1 MFTSAVT
8 LFLGGWNMGA
18 TGALL
23 PYIEKA
29 YGLDYSEVAILFI
42 CTFLGYTVAAL
53 SIGPASRRIGYGP
66 TLICAVV
73 FGLVGSILNSCQQA
87 SFVPMCFGFC
97 FFGFAFAGELSLI
110 NAYFALLPKP
120 LVYTGVLHGI
130 FGLGA
135 FASPLVATTM
145 VTKGVPY
152 HFFYMTC
159 LGMSVPVLALV
170 WFSFRTL
177 HSLPQTPEEI
187 ISTTRQY
194 GLRDTLRSRT
204 VWTLALFEMFY
215 VGAEESIGGW
225 IVTYVLKVRNGS
237 PSSASWVAST
247 FYLGL
252 AVGRMVLP
260 VLNVRMGERRAVFVY
275 LAFALALEAIAWAVP
290 SYSSTAAA
298 TALIGLAVSTFYT
311 AGIVMASH
319 LVPRSMHADAFS
331 VMCSIGQSGSA
342 FFPLIVGII
351 ATKKGIWVVEPA
363 VVALLAASGV
373 MWFLAPSRPIHSA

>member
-29 YGLDYSEVAILFI
+29 YGLDYSEVAVLFI
-42 CTFLGYTVAAL
+42 CTFLGYIGAAL
-53 SIGPASRRIGYGP
+53 SVGPGSRRIGYGP
-66 TLICAVV
+66 MLICAVV
-73 FGLVGSILNSCQQA
+73 CGLVGSILNSCQQV
-87 SFVPMCFGFC
+87 SFIPMCFGFC
-97 FFGFAFAGELSLI
+97 FFGFAFAAELSLI
-110 NAYFALLPKP
+110 NAYFALLSRP
-120 LVYTGVLHGI
+120 LVYTGLLHGV

-145 VTKGVPY
+145 VTRGVPY

-159 LGMSVPVLALV
+159 LGMGVPVLALV
-170 WFSFRTL
+170 WLAFKTL
-177 HSLPQTPEEI
+177 KSLPQTPEDI
-187 ISTTRQY
+187 ISTARQY
-194 GLRDTLRSRT
+194 GLWHTLKSRT

-215 VGAEESIGGW
+215 VGGGW

-275 LAFALALEAIAWAVP
+275 LALALTLEAIAWAVP
-290 SYSSTAAA
+290 AYTATAAA
-298 TALIGLAVSTFYT
+298 TALVGLAVSTFYT
-311 AGIVMASH
+311 AGIIMASH

-342 FFPLIVGII
+342 FFPLIIGII

-363 VVALLAASGV
+363 VVALLGASGV
-373 MWFLAPSRPIHSA
+373 MWYIAPSQRIRST